1 MKHSNIKTKLLSI
14 FSGLALI
21 ALIAGLAL
29 APTGSAYADQATP
42 PAAAKGKAARDAH
55 LEKVYQ
61 REQDWLNKQTD
72 HLSRAAEVVTKV
84 QTFIADQTAKG
95 KDTSTLQA
103 ALTVFQQQLAT
114 AQSSHATAAGI
125 LGTHTGFDA
134 NGKVTDA
141 NQAHQTLIDAR
152 QSLRDAHRVLR
163 QGGLD
168 LHRALKA
175 YRAAN
180 KTPGK

>member
-1 MKHSNIKTKLLSI
+1 MKHSNIKTKLLSLL
-14 FSGLALI
+14 SGMALI

-29 APTGSAYADQATP
+29 APTGSAYADSATP
-42 PAAAKGKAARDAH
+42 PAANDKAARDAR

-61 REQDWLNKQTD
+61 REQNWLNQQAGN
-72 HLSRAAEVVTKV
+72 LSKAAEAVTKV
-84 QTFIADQTAKG
+84 QTFIAGQNAKG
-95 KDTSTLQA
+95 KDTSALQA

-114 AQSSHATAAGI
+114 AQSSHATAASV
-125 LGTHTGFDA
+125 LGTHNGFDA
-134 NGKVTDA
+134 NGHMTDPVA
-141 NQAHQTLIDAR
+141 AHQTLIDAR
-152 QSLRDAHRVLR
+152 QSLRDAHNTLR
-163 QGGLD
+163 QGVLD

>member
-1 MKHSNIKTKLLSI
+1 MKHSNIKTKLWSLLSSI
-14 FSGLALI
+14 ALI

-29 APTGSAYADQATP
+29 APTGSAYADSATP
-42 PAAAKGKAARDAH
+42 PAANDKAARDAR

-61 REQDWLNKQTD
+61 REQDWLNKQTAN
-72 HLSRAAEVVTKV
+72 LSKAAEAVTKV
-84 QTFIADQTAKG
+84 RTFIADQNAKG
-95 KDTSTLQA
+95 KDTSALQA

-125 LGTHTGFDA
+125 LDTHNGFDA
-134 NGKVTDA
+134 NRHVT
-141 NQAHQTLIDAR
+141 NPVSAHQTLIDAR
-152 QSLRDAHRVLR
+152 QSLRDAHGILR
-163 QGGLD
+163 QGVLD

-175 YRAAN
+175 YRNAN